1 VRYDNALFRS
11 EFPNDIT
18 SPISPGKRKFDSSS
32 EDSPESSR
40 WGSGASVRGGEN
52 GVNILEREIGGSEPE
67 EGSYLGGIE
76 QPEVILGID
85 PSVDGGSEA
94 TFRGQEMQERKSLRM
109 LSNRPQGS
117 TEARSTVDGMDLDH
131 VVEDDHVA
139 EESGA
144 VKLLD

>member
-1 VRYDNALFRS
+1 LFRS
-11 EFPNDIT
+11 EFPNDTT

-32 EDSPESSR
+32 GDSPESSR
-40 WGSGASVRGGEN
+40 WGSGASIRGEN

-67 EGSYLGGIE
+67 EGSYVGVNE

-85 PSVDGGSEA
+85 PSMDGGSEV
-94 TFRGQEMQERKSLRM
+94 TFRGQEMQERRSLRM
-109 LSNRPQGS
+109 PSNRPQVSS

-139 EESGA
+139 EESAA